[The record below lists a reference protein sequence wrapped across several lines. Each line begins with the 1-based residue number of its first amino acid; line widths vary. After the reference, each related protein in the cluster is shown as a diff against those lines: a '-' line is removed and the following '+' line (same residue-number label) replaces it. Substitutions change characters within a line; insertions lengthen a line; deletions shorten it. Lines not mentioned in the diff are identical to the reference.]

1 MNVENMKGSYIMKSK
16 YKYMS
21 NWSGELQ
28 PTLLK
33 VIKETINSMKNY
45 PFEWSMLCWQYN
57 KNGW

>member
-1 MNVENMKGSYIMKSK
+1 MKSK

-28 PTLLK
+28 PTLFK
-33 VIKETINSMKNY
+33 VIKETIHNMRGY
-45 PFEWSMLCWQYN
+45 PFEWSMLSWRYN